1 LANGS
6 MACYYRPGAAQ
17 ELNQALGQAGW
28 KPLLPRW
35 RAPMPRC
42 KDLDP
47 AVQWVEGDWFLA
59 PPAKAVGAQAA
70 SRALALQ
77 LVQLVSAD
85 ADTHELK
92 RRCAR
97 IRRCRIT
104 C

>member
-6 MACYYRPGAAQ
+6 MACYYRRRCAGTESGTGPGRLEAAAA
-17 ELNQALGQAGW
+17 EVARADAAL
-28 KPLLPRW
+28 
-35 RAPMPRC
+35 

-77 LVQLVSAD
+77 LVQLVSPMPIP
-85 ADTHELK
+85 TKSK
-92 RRCAR
+92 RCCAR